1 MIGKKVKSH
10 PGERVLFETR
20 PRFMVSLKST
30 FLKFIILL
38 IIFRFFSSIVE
49 ATANLQNYIIT
60 MVQIP
65 LVASVTIILMLLA
78 LFLFFWIIW
87 DVVSWKSI
95 SYLVTDRRVIVRRGL
110 LRKKRVFMHY
120 NKIQDVSVSQ
130 SITERIFNS
139 GDIEIFGGHERTTL
153 LLEDIPDPGEVEDM
167 INRLIEGDS
176 DLEADY
182 ESYDSEVY
190 NKVYK
195 KPPKQR
201 QKQRFEGDIIS
212 DYDKKFKK

>member
-10 PGERVLFETR
+10 PGERVVFETR
-20 PRFMVSLKST
+20 PKFMMSLTST

-38 IIFRFFSSIVE
+38 IIFKFFNSIVV
-49 ATANLQNYIIT
+49 AAASLQNYLIT

-65 LVASVTIILMLLA
+65 LVESVTIILMLIA
-78 LFLFFWIIW
+78 FFLFLWIVW
-87 DVVSWKSI
+87 DVLVWKSI
-95 SYLVTDRRVIVRRGL
+95 SYLITDRRVVIKRGV

-139 GDIEIFGGHERTTL
+139 GDIEIFGGHERTTMV
-153 LLEDIPDPGEVEDM
+153 LEDIPDPSEVEDM

-176 DLEADY
+176 DLEDNY
-182 ESYDSEVY
+182 ESYDNEVY

-195 KPPKQR
+195 KPPKK
-201 QKQRFEGDIIS
+201 QKKTVERDIIS